1 MIFNNFMYINNI
13 LQQSD
18 SVRPQYKTVD
28 LSEIELPDVD
38 TNNNT
43 LLLEVSI
50 YIILILIFFQF
61 LKMFYKYTLVE
72 ERND

>member
-1 MIFNNFMYINNI
+1 MNNI

-43 LLLEVSI
+43 LLLEVSKN
-50 YIILILIFFQF
+50 IFFIIIF
-61 LKMFYKYTLVE
+61 KNGLYMYFS
-72 ERND
+72 

>member
-1 MIFNNFMYINNI
+1 MCINNI

-50 YIILILIFFQF
+50 YIFFIKYFLIG
-61 LKMFYKYTLVE
+61 
-72 ERND
+72 

>member
-1 MIFNNFMYINNI
+1 MYINNI

-61 LKMFYKYTLVE
+61 LKICYKYTLVE

>member
-1 MIFNNFMYINNI
+1 MQMIAIDDSYFQLKLLLNHA

-43 LLLEVSI
+43 LLLEVRI
-50 YIILILIFFQF
+50 KHIFF
-61 LKMFYKYTLVE
+61 
-72 ERND
+72 

>member
-1 MIFNNFMYINNI
+1 MRTFNNYNI

-43 LLLEVSI
+43 LLLEVSPHFCGKNNN
-50 YIILILIFFQF
+50 LL
-61 LKMFYKYTLVE
+61 
-72 ERND
+72 

>member
-1 MIFNNFMYINNI
+1 MYINNI

>member
-1 MIFNNFMYINNI
+1 MYINNI

-61 LKMFYKYTLVE
+61 LRMFCKYTLVE

>member
-1 MIFNNFMYINNI
+1 MYINNI

-50 YIILILIFFQF
+50 YIIIFFIF
-61 LKMFYKYTLVE
+61 SNWLKCFINIL
-72 ERND
+72 

>member
-1 MIFNNFMYINNI
+1 MF

-50 YIILILIFFQF
+50 KRLLSFNNNVFA
-61 LKMFYKYTLVE
+61 LVSSL
-72 ERND
+72 

>member
-1 MIFNNFMYINNI
+1 MFINNI

-28 LSEIELPDVD
+28 LSEIELPDMD

-43 LLLEVSI
+43 LLLEVSN
-50 YIILILIFFQF
+50 YTFFYKIICHR
-61 LKMFYKYTLVE
+61 LKTFYKYS
-72 ERND
+72 

>member
-1 MIFNNFMYINNI
+1 MYINNI

-61 LKMFYKYTLVE
+61 LKMFCKYTLVE

>member
-1 MIFNNFMYINNI
+1 MCINNI

-28 LSEIELPDVD
+28 LSEIELPDAD

-50 YIILILIFFQF
+50 FF
-61 LKMFYKYTLVE
+61 FYKIFSLIENVL
-72 ERND
+72 